1 MFHSDEFFYGGTG
14 VVHPPLYPCEK
25 VPMHGFDQSVELTIP
40 PMSTLYLAAESPR
53 KPRAA
58 RRARKP
64 DREENL

>member
-1 MFHSDEFFYGGTG
+1 
-14 VVHPPLYPCEK
+14 
-25 VPMHGFDQSVELTIP
+25 MHGFDQSVELTIP